1 MSQKK
6 QQGKTIKNLLSRNIR
21 LYRGII
27 GYSQEELA
35 EKAGISPPFLGAI
48 ERGEKWPGPETLAG
62 IAIGLNVSPYD
73 LFKPENIVSRDINR
87 LTKKMLAEIKKTVN
101 QTVKAIN
108 VSLQGN
114 PEPEE

>member
-1 MSQKK
+1 MTQKK
-6 QQGKTIKNLLSRNIR
+6 QQGETIKNLLSHNIR
-21 LYRGII
+21 LYREII

-48 ERGEKWPGPETLAG
+48 ERGEKWPSPETLAG
-62 IAIGLNVSPYD
+62 IATGLKVNPYD
-73 LFKPENIVSRDINR
+73 LFKPEHIISRDINR
-87 LTKKMLAEIKKTVN
+87 LTEKMLAEIKKTVN

-114 PEPEE
+114 PEPEK